1 MTSKI
6 VERVLVFFVCM
17 CLLSSLI
24 GCLNTKNQRQS
35 TNETSLLNNTLPDK
49 MDPDEF
55 NFTSYRT
62 NLSSFPDYF
71 LNLPEVSLETQWILQ
86 SDDHQRIRPMKI
98 IQDASNR
105 TILITTSYVF
115 FNWETFLRNETEA
128 PDYFYEDILAIE
140 MSTGDIL
147 WQYRLEEARATSIL
161 EHHGKIYFGT
171 KIGVNELRTFHR
183 VVCLDVTTGKEL
195 WKQRIPG
202 PVETNLVIFNSDK
215 SLCFGLKDKD
225 SFLFVLQLDTGEIIN
240 KIPLSIH
247 FDLYSNW
254 SSLIPVQNTVLC
266 FCSMSN
272 SESQTIIHEFN
283 IITGVVEPV
292 LHLTA
297 SSEDRFYWNMIQVG
311 SLVCIVSE
319 TMNTDQPHISIHAF
333 DPESKTIVWTE
344 NIPTTFGFT
353 IFTTM
358 KRLQETLYTYFA
370 NKEELLAFSQKM
382 NQWEQY
388 GEICEDIAQRF
399 NVNCNIQH
407 VNTSQVIV
415 SVSPM
420 ASDMWMT
427 TPWDETMWMVIDAQS
442 GEILGKLPMLLEYYE
457 PFEDCFIMGDYW
469 EFKGSV
475 PSFLALGEIQ

>member
-1 MTSKI
+1 MN
-6 VERVLVFFVCM
+6 M
-17 CLLSSLI
+17 
-24 GCLNTKNQRQS
+24 KNRRQS
-35 TNETSLLNNTLPDK
+35 TNETALLNNTLPEK

-86 SDDHQRIRPMKI
+86 ADNYQRIRPMKI
-98 IQDASNR
+98 VQGVSNR
-105 TILITTSYVF
+105 TILIANSYVF
-115 FNWETFLRNETEA
+115 FDRETFRRNEIEA
-128 PDYFYEDILAIE
+128 PDYYYEDILAIE

-147 WQYRLEEARATSIL
+147 WQYRLEEASATSIL
-161 EHHGKIYFGT
+161 EHQGKIYFGT
-171 KIGVNELRTFHR
+171 KMGVNELRTFHR
-183 VVCLDVTTGKEL
+183 VICLDLTTGKEL

-202 PVETNLVIFNSDK
+202 PVQTNFVILNSDQ
-215 SLCFGLKDKD
+215 SLCFGIKDLD
-225 SFLFVLQLDTGEIIN
+225 SFLFVLQLDTGEIVN
-240 KIPLSIH
+240 KLPLSIH
-247 FDLYSNW
+247 FDLYTNW
-254 SSLIPVQNTVLC
+254 SSLIPVQETTLC
-266 FCSMSN
+266 FSSMTT
-272 SESQTIIHEFN
+272 SESQTIIHEFD

-292 LHLTA
+292 FHFTA

-319 TMNTDQPHISIHAF
+319 TINTDQPHISIHAF

-358 KRLQETLYTYFA
+358 KRLQETLYSYFA

-388 GEICEDIAQRF
+388 GEICEDIAHRY

-407 VNTSQVIV
+407 VDTSQVIV

-427 TPWDETMWMVIDAQS
+427 TPWDERFWLVIDAQS

-457 PFEDCFIMGDYW
+457 SFEDCFIMGDYW
-469 EFKGSV
+469 EYKGSG
-475 PSFLALGEIQ
+475 PPFLALGGIQ

>member
-1 MTSKI
+1 MKMLTTWFCVISI
-6 VERVLVFFVCM
+6 C
-17 CLLSSLI
+17 
-24 GCLNTKNQRQS
+24 
-35 TNETSLLNNTLPDK
+35 TSLMFCQSGNMVKEKKESRGDSINCTLPSFPRK
-49 MDPDEF
+49 MNSDEF

-62 NLSSFPDYF
+62 NLSNFPDFF
-71 LNLPEVSLETQWILQ
+71 LNLPEVSLETKWILQ
-86 SDDHQRIRPMKI
+86 SDNHQRIRPMKI

-105 TILITTSYVF
+105 TILIATSYVF

-140 MSTGDIL
+140 ISTGDIL
-147 WQYRLEEARATSIL
+147 WQYRLEEARATSLL

-171 KIGVNELRTFHR
+171 KIGVDKLRTFHR

-202 PVETNLVIFNSDK
+202 PVETNLVIFNSDQ

-240 KIPLSIH
+240 KIPLSISYDSH
-247 FDLYSNW
+247 FTW
-254 SSLIPVQNTVLC
+254 SSLIPVQDTVLC
-266 FCSMSN
+266 FSSMTS
-272 SESQTIIHEFN
+272 SESQTILHEFD

-292 LHLTA
+292 FHFRA

-319 TMNTDQPHISIHAF
+319 TINTDQPGITIHAF
-333 DPESKTIVWTE
+333 DLESKTILWTE
-344 NIPTTFGFT
+344 NIPTTFGFAF
-353 IFTTM
+353 FTTK
-358 KRLQETLYTYFA
+358 KRFQDTLYTFFS

-388 GEICEDIAQRF
+388 GEICEDIAHRY

-420 ASDMWMT
+420 ASDMWT
-427 TPWDETMWMVIDAQS
+427 TTSWDETLWILIDAQS

-457 PFEDCFIMGDYW
+457 PFEDYFVIGDCW
-469 EFKGSV
+469 EYKSSG
-475 PSFLALGEIQ
+475 PSFLALGGIQ